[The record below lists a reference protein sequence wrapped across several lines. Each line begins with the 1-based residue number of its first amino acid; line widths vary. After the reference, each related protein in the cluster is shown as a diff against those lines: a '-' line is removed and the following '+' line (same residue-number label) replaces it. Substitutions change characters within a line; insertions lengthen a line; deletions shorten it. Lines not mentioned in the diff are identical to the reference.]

1 MVLQVDIEEILFAE
15 SRTIALVDFKAKEI
29 SYTCRIHFRPSR
41 SSVFLFLYFEL
52 WGQHMA
58 VGPSYTVYT
67 TNVMRITYH
76 HVVADLSTSLAPVQ
90 LFFCAS
96 SKNYVP

>member
-76 HVVADLSTSLAPVQ
+76 KSPPTFGAKYTCVDDCCTIT
-90 LFFCAS
+90 
-96 SKNYVP
+96 

>member
-15 SRTIALVDFKAKEI
+15 SRTIAIVDFTSKRNIIYMQNSFQA
-29 SYTCRIHFRPSR
+29 T
-41 SSVFLFLYFEL
+41 LFHCSLVLYSEL

-76 HVVADLSTSLAPVQ
+76 KSPPYFWGKIYL
-90 LFFCAS
+90 C
-96 SKNYVP
+96 